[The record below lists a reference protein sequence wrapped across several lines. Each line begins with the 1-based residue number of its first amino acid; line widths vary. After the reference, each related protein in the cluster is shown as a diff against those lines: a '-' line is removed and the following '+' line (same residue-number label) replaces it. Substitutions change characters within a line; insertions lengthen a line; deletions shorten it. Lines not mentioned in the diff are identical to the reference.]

1 MILIDTNIWVDH
13 LRTSVAALSSLLAR
27 EEALMHPY
35 VLGELALGGLR
46 DRQKVLERWAALL
59 PAPVAAHEVVL
70 ALIETEGLF
79 GSGIGYVDAHL
90 LASAK
95 LSGDAE
101 LWTRDRRLSAAA
113 RRLGISVP
121 TNVFLADT

>member
-1 MILIDTNIWVDH
+1 M
-13 LRTSVAALSSLLAR
+13 AAF
-27 EEALMHPY
+27 
-35 VLGELALGGLR
+35 
-46 DRQKVLERWAALL
+46 L

-101 LWTRDRRLSAAA
+101 LWTRDRRLTAAA

-121 TNVFLADT
+121 PTSFWGRILIDRFLLRLNLSSARSGATGARYGRVRLQSQP